1 MTAQPGDGKHAER
14 AAQAGRGHLRASH
27 ADRDLVAGH
36 LKAAFVAGQLA
47 RDEFDQRL
55 GAALE
60 GRTYADLAALTADL
74 PLVPAAAAPRPARR
88 ARPARPD
95 GRRPLMPRTT
105 TRVLA
110 GSTALYLLTWVSAV
124 ALGLFGQI
132 GGAFLLLLMGTF
144 AYLLVLGVTGA
155 EIVSQRREQRR
166 SRGRA
171 GSGAGPGT
179 QVSPPRSRPR
189 VASRSSWNW
198 IHTRWQESRSGASI
212 QAYCPAWAF
221 TTAVP
226 YSPAYPPNRLSRP
239 ASGSHTR

>member
-1 MTAQPGDGKHAER
+1 MTAQPGNGKHTER

-36 LKAAFVAGQLA
+36 LKAAFVAGQLT
-47 RDEFDQRL
+47 RDEFSQRL

-74 PLVPAAAAPRPARR
+74 PPVPAAAAPRPAR
-88 ARPARPD
+88 PARPD
-95 GRRPLMPRTT
+95 GRRPAVPRTT

-132 GGAFLLLLMGTF
+132 GGVVMLLLLGTF
-144 AYLLVLGVTGA
+144 AYLITLAVTAA

-166 SRGRA
+166 SRGQAGRA
-171 GSGAGPGT
+171 SGGAGPRG

-189 VASRSSWNW
+189 VASRSSWNC
-198 IHTRWQESRSGASI
+198 IHTRWHESRSGASI
-212 QAYCPAWAF
+212 HPYCPACA
-221 TTAVP
+221 
-226 YSPAYPPNRLSRP
+226 RLSAVAYRP
-239 ASGSHTR
+239 A